1 MKVKV
6 LLFGVFSEK
15 IESSSLYF
23 EDITSTDDLISN
35 MHGLYPSLKDMRC
48 SIAVNQHIVK
58 ENTKLN
64 DGDVVALMP
73 PFAGG

>member
-23 EDITSTDDLISN
+23 EDITSTNDLLSK
-35 MHGLYPSLKDMRC
+35 MQGLYPTLKEMRC
-48 SIAVNQHIVK
+48 TIAVNQHITK
-58 ENTKLN
+58 ENTKLK

>member
-23 EDITSTDDLISN
+23 EDITSTEDLLIN
-35 MHGLYPSLKDMRC
+35 IYGLYPALKEMRC
-48 SIAVNQHIVK
+48 TLAVNQHIIM
-58 ENTKLN
+58 ENTKLKN
-64 DGDVVALMP
+64 GDVVALMP

>member
-6 LLFGVFSEK
+6 LLFGIFSEK
-15 IESSSLYF
+15 FESSNQYF
-23 EDITSTDDLISN
+23 EDITSTNDLLSK
-35 MHGLYPSLKDMRC
+35 MHGMHPMLKDMRC
-48 SIAVNQHIVK
+48 TIAVNQHIIN

-64 DGDVVALMP
+64 DGDEVALMP